1 MKALLK
7 RIRQILRDRRVR
19 KFFTRFVSTIAAIVV
34 FVTTYALILPAITL
48 EKVAVCGIEE
58 HQHDTSCY
66 EDVLTCGLEESD
78 GHKHDDSC
86 YKVVRDLLCE
96 ISEHEHGE
104 ECYDENGELI
114 CTIAEHIHGEKCYK
128 EYRELTCGI
137 TESEGHHHDAS
148 CYKKVLT
155 CGKEIHVHSTAC
167 YHSDAE
173 SETAGEDAATAGTKS
188 SASAGAGTASTARGT
203 ANADASD
210 GTADASS
217 VGSAAA
223 STGAVDGK
231 TGRDAGENHGS
242 TESVNAGRKVAAYGS
257 TGSDASAAATTN
269 VMPEEVKEKL
279 SDGYVPQLDP
289 VDMEAVLGKN
299 TGFYYYDA
307 SAAAEN
313 GQDIPADSS
322 QITDWKKYKD
332 DDVLEAADILR
343 LYLPYTIP
351 AGTLNSTNQIARYR
365 LPGNIRLDDAQIV
378 AINETENGLAGSFV
392 NYDTLEITDSDK
404 YEYYRGAEAEEGT
417 RKPDQDVND
426 YLYDLVKH
434 GGSGEEYISAVV
446 KAENVFDEKTGD
458 YLGQDLIFIFTPYSI
473 EKNQNEYDTTGKPVK
488 AGEKITGWFA
498 CDIHT
503 SQVDWTI
510 SESKENGKNGTQYA
524 NVVFV
529 NEDKT
534 AGTKKISET
543 LTLADGTSDEF
554 MDSDISA
561 NGYSTED
568 KGADQPDSPDTAD
581 TSEAAKTTKENADRS
596 EAENEAAS
604 DSVTVMDDEP
614 AATNT
619 ADGDAAEDNGISMP
633 AVTFDD
639 SIRVRGAELASD
651 ALALDSM
658 TGSTT
663 IKVHVEADEDTFPAG
678 TRMVL
683 YAVPGQNLDSLAQTV
698 QGAVES
704 AAKDSAGRGIT
715 KTRGFHAVDIS
726 FLDADGRKIEP
737 AKPVR
742 VSLSS
747 DRIKEAVEDA
757 SMAPLVVH
765 VEEVKTPDASG
776 ESDTSSVPDA
786 IDETGF
792 SGSEERTDSAGQ
804 AETVSTEIKGTGDP
818 GSRNDTLTFE
828 AGAFSV
834 YAVVYT
840 VDFRWEVDGKKY
852 EYSFAGGDSISFRKL
867 AEILHIVEEDSD
879 LDAFIAGI
887 ESLRFS
893 SPELV
898 WVGKLPQDM
907 NAGQIAEAE
916 GLDVEYSAE
925 LSEKLVTYL
934 KAKKY
939 AADEWVLIGVKPFDT
954 EEKLYVTMADGETFT
969 IEVTDAQ
976 IATGA
981 LQDGEGYIIYTT
993 DEEGRCYVLKTDG
1006 TTVRFDN
1013 TAGFD
1018 ILTSEYKWTFTYVY
1032 VENGIERYNIHAD
1045 NNPLVT
1051 FSLNR
1056 PGDDLLGTGPNN
1068 VTIVPDENGGYTFG
1082 GFNNTK
1088 LVLIDDTANNSKKFV
1103 AQAQD
1108 TGAQIYIY
1116 EQAPLD
1122 TYTFDI
1128 STNDTKMGTVSG
1140 RNNAGGNENTVVQFT
1155 SVTSLDKTN
1164 QYMVRAIPRSE
1175 KYIFDHWELNGSTVY
1190 TNGANNTQVPLGSTI
1205 SPGALTIPSYGS
1217 RLEAVFKLNPN
1228 YEPPDDEK
1236 EGQGFDAASKEA
1248 LNQWLQNLLDRQV
1261 PLNSKGCDKTA
1272 EVVDYENR
1280 IYRVDLTAQSS
1291 LVTFDGDID
1300 LGFILD
1306 VSGSMQFPSKLT
1318 DKKADGT
1325 TLPYLVVNNINNG
1338 NSGLDTNQYYYLIAD
1353 KAGTATV
1360 YRLFYGT
1367 YYENTWYG
1375 SIPHTGWWAVDSSY
1389 SDDDSRHFLIDSNSK
1404 FSNDS
1409 AGMSYQIYRDGDLQ
1423 KDNGG
1428 NIIYDTNGRPVGY
1441 KRLDYL
1447 RSSIENT
1454 VTELNSILNIL
1465 ALAKNDGS
1473 DPDVKI
1479 AYNTFYSSVN
1489 HSQYDFNSV
1498 KNGLTLNLATNGGTS
1513 TDLALAD
1520 ARNFHWGEAKSTK
1533 KYAIL
1538 ITDGAPQRSGRAI
1551 ASSEVAAQAQAL
1563 QKGHDGVAGTDDD
1576 ITLITIGLSMGDV
1589 KRGSALLYDL
1599 ADRDSDNE
1607 KMFFKAESGDELEYA
1622 LMEILQRIMVD
1633 ATVQGNVSDTISE
1646 AFYPVDTEGNP
1657 LVSGDKIDEK
1667 GNRLPREYE
1676 GSCGTVQNDGCTIV
1690 WTNQEFT
1697 TDGWHG
1703 IVYVKA
1709 KEDLLGG
1716 NAVRTNNGNTYIEAK
1731 KYKTP
1736 SMESFLEL
1744 KDNSGSNPQYVT
1756 RVDGLES
1763 PMVNVNELQFT
1774 HNQTE
1779 WTVYLGTEVDPS
1791 KQLEAL
1797 YKKILVEEA
1806 VSAAEDQ
1813 EGNDD
1818 LPDHITSASDMLY
1831 PRKTSISDQR
1841 ESEIAG
1847 GSTPAFFTMNDLLKK
1862 LVAGKNYAWWDY
1874 GKGEPRYPEFFT
1886 AVSTGNGIVL
1896 DYDVYG
1902 LNDPEHHLENPS
1914 DPEHPIVKHDGG
1926 SIQIKLTK
1934 EILDA
1939 ALTDPLNGPHATA
1952 VTGTHAEKYT
1962 LTVLY
1967 SPDYEILPE
1976 GQNGSSVDNFHVG
1989 TFETV
1994 YNGHAAGTETSEN
2007 IHKIN
2012 VYTKPIQV
2020 KKVDP
2025 EDSTLAGAEFAIY
2038 RDARDKN
2045 SQDYGSAGRDQIID
2059 PANAASFVEISRGT
2073 TSDPGGLVT
2082 LANTGTTA
2090 DTRLIPGEI
2099 YYLIET
2105 AAPTD
2110 YQLNETVKTIT
2121 VQTQTDGAYTDLN
2134 KMPITETVSDGQG
2147 GETTQVLTD
2156 LSRYTDPFNWT
2167 QGVRLLVDGSTYVVY
2182 QDITGSGTSAHTT
2195 TVERPL
2201 KDGEYVHQ
2209 DNIQF
2214 QTTVVDESSLT
2225 KLEVTKRWEDE
2236 KGNNKA
2242 KANETPAYSV
2252 TFKVVRTTQTNTT
2265 PEDVNLEGRVESG
2278 PGITV
2283 NDDNTA
2289 VTLTYQED
2297 GWPTVR
2303 IINLPRMVEGSGEE
2317 YTYQVRETVCNPP
2330 GKVNIDR
2337 AVYKVT
2343 EPEQN
2348 NGIRKITIVNLEKET
2363 TQIKVDKEWYD
2374 ANNTKLD
2381 DAPEGMTSITFE
2393 LYRKAT
2399 ISCKHVWVL
2408 DEDNEATVPATCTVN
2423 GKRIYKCDKCSDT
2436 KEETIPALG
2445 HDWGEWTV
2453 TVPATVSSDGEE
2465 ERVCA
2470 RCKETE
2476 TRPIS
2481 KLPHE
2486 HLYEDLQYTVEP
2498 TCTED
2503 GTAYRKC
2510 TICGET
2516 TGDPI
2521 TIPALGHKWVEE
2533 STEQPTCTKSGH
2545 RHLKCERCEETNII
2559 EIAPLG
2565 HDWEYVD
2572 TIAPNAQT
2580 YEDNPNICVPTM
2592 IRSYTCR
2599 NNCGEQREDE
2609 TIPAIMHA
2617 EEDWGEWQSLVEAT
2631 ETTPGTNIRYC
2642 KRNPAHFQTQTVPA
2656 TGEAYGNTG
2665 LPVSKYE
2672 WPDVS
2677 YMTQEELNNTYTT
2690 IQPAGI
2696 IKSTINGEEIF
2707 LVFFAECTCQNSRI
2721 KTGPKD
2727 DWFDHYRVILT
2738 GTILTVD
2745 NIEKNNAGGKISPTN
2760 QGDLFKTEDGEYYV
2774 YISTNTECTNMWD
2787 QNNNT
2792 VKLDP
2797 QYWLHI
2803 QKPTPEAAIDKNDM
2817 HLSGCG
2823 GNGKMARTSFGKAAL
2838 LHAFKGDVIIPTVS
2852 ETDETEP
2859 VVDENVERRARL
2871 ARLMGTTEDQIFFRS
2886 EAESLS
2892 SVDVWEYVDSY
2903 TGSGTGWHWDLNN
2916 LDAFDDEGN
2925 EYTYYVVETAPSETA
2940 FEITYA
2946 NNGVKDS
2953 DANDTITIKNR
2964 QKTGSVKVTKEFSG
2978 IASLPVGFK
2987 ITAAYT
2993 VEEID
2998 HLVELTT
3005 ASAGVTGDGTSINPY
3020 TWTIDSL
3027 PIGTVV
3033 TFTELGYNADGYNV
3047 TVTGSSTASEK
3058 TTASATA
3065 AAAPGTASFVNTY
3078 TRKITLDILK
3088 IEKGKPAVTIPGA
3101 GFTLREVNEQITSN
3115 APSYK
3120 IPNDPGVE
3128 KTTVD
3133 GGTTAFESL
3142 ALGYYEIRET
3152 GIPEG
3157 YIVTGDDACYIR
3169 ITDAGAQMVKVNA
3182 SCTGWE
3188 DTNSIGNFEFAPA
3201 SGNIH
3206 AKLTISNEPGVELP
3220 SAGGPGTRLIYI
3232 LGSMLTG
3239 LGLLLLLGRK
3249 RGRI

>member
-1 MKALLK
+1 MRALLRK
-7 RIRQILRDRRVR
+7 IRQLLKDKRFRRIWYR
-19 KFFTRFVSTIAAIVV
+19 GVSTIAAIVV
-34 FVTTYALILPAITL
+34 FVTTYALVLPAITM
-48 EKVAVCGIEE
+48 ESQAACGVEA
-58 HQHDTSCY
+58 HQHDDSCY
-66 EDVLTCGLEESD
+66 EEVLICGMEESEGHHHSDACYTVTQELACDREEHAHTESCYDADGNLICSLEEHTHNDGCYQEKRELTCGLEETE
-78 GHKHDDSC
+78 GHTHTA
-86 YKVVRDLLCE
+86 
-96 ISEHEHGE
+96 
-104 ECYDENGELI
+104 ECYD
-114 CTIAEHIHGEKCYK
+114 
-128 EYRELTCGI
+128 
-137 TESEGHHHDAS
+137 
-148 CYKKVLT
+148 KVLV
-155 CGKEIHVHSTAC
+155 CGKEAHIHSTEC
-167 YHSDAE
+167 YR
-173 SETAGEDAATAGTKS
+173 ED
-188 SASAGAGTASTARGT
+188 STA
-203 ANADASD
+203 
-210 GTADASS
+210 
-217 VGSAAA
+217 VAA
-223 STGAVDGK
+223 STGSA
-231 TGRDAGENHGS
+231 S
-242 TESVNAGRKVAAYGS
+242 TENISDGADRTGAESADSNGTQAGTAD
-257 TGSDASAAATTN
+257 TASATTSTATDGTDTSTTAMTSD
-269 VMPEEVKEKL
+269 VLPDSLEPESL
-279 SDGYVPQLDP
+279 SDGYVPTL
-289 VDMEAVLGKN
+289 ETINFNTILN
-299 TGFYYYDA
+299 NHTGFYYFH
-307 SAAAEN
+307 AEE
-313 GQDIPADSS
+313 GQDIPADSAA
-322 QITDWKKYKD
+322 ITDWKKVNDKTELASTDLVKAYF
-332 DDVLEAADILR
+332 A
-343 LYLPYTIP
+343 YSIP
-351 AGTLNSTNQIARYR
+351 AGSLNETNQIARYR
-365 LPGNIRLDDAQIV
+365 LPSNLHLTNDQII
-378 AINETENGLAGSFV
+378 AINENVNGIAAGFV
-392 NYDTLEITDSDK
+392 EPGTGHIHDEDYDNYRK
-404 YEYYRGAEAEEGT
+404 YLGAEAVEGT
-417 RKPDQDVND
+417 RTPDQT
-426 YLYDLVKH
+426 LVE
-434 GGSGEEYISAVV
+434 GTQEYISAVV
-446 KAENVFDEKTGD
+446 KAENVFENTLDENGNYIDANGNIAPDQGK
-458 YLGQDLIFIFTPYSI
+458 YLGQDLIFIFTPYAI
-473 EKNQNEYDTTGKPVK
+473 QKNQITYDKDGKPVT
-488 AGEKITGWFA
+488 AGEKITAWFA
-498 CDIHT
+498 CDFNTEQI
-503 SQVDWTI
+503 DWV
-510 SESKENGKNGTQYA
+510 ENETDLDNSTVEKTA
-524 NVVFV
+524 EIVFV
-529 NEDKT
+529 PENQDLRIKEISRTLAVTGKTVQDAETDRQVEEDTKT
-534 AGTKKISET
+534 LAESDEDSAIEADAEASTESGEDTDAASEIGANTGDDADSKDENAHVDEKAADASSSEKTVDAESVDTKKDPEGDPIYEEGT
-543 LTLADGTSDEF
+543 LTAEGEGYRITMAYTREAKIPGKAFLLVREITPESDPEVYQACLEQANAHESTG
-554 MDSDISA
+554 DSSVDRQASRFFDI
-561 NGYSTED
+561 EIVV
-568 KGADQPDSPDTAD
+568 K
-581 TSEAAKTTKENADRS
+581 
-596 EAENEAAS
+596 
-604 DSVTVMDDEP
+604 DE
-614 AATNT
+614 
-619 ADGDAAEDNGISMP
+619 E
-633 AVTFDD
+633 
-639 SIRVRGAELASD
+639 
-651 ALALDSM
+651 
-658 TGSTT
+658 
-663 IKVHVEADEDTFPAG
+663 
-678 TRMVL
+678 
-683 YAVPGQNLDSLAQTV
+683 GQQ
-698 QGAVES
+698 Q
-704 AAKDSAGRGIT
+704 
-715 KTRGFHAVDIS
+715 
-726 FLDADGRKIEP
+726 KIEP
-737 AKPVR
+737 AAPVSVNIQLPEKKDADKEEADKDKHSNNKNSKDEANDGRGTQDDGNAAKSAASAQDPTVLHFAEDGVER
-742 VSLSS
+742 V
-747 DRIKEAVEDA
+747 EAETSVNENRKDTA
-757 SMAPLVVH
+757 T
-765 VEEVKTPDASG
+765 EVQ
-776 ESDTSSVPDA
+776 
-786 IDETGF
+786 F
-792 SGSEERTDSAGQ
+792 Q
-804 AETVSTEIKGTGDP
+804 AES
-818 GSRNDTLTFE
+818 
-828 AGAFSV
+828 FSIYGV
-834 YAVVYT
+834 IYT
-840 VDFRWEVDGKKY
+840 VDFHWEVDGKKY
-852 EYSFAGGDSISFRKL
+852 EYSFAGGDSISFSKL
-867 AEILHIVEEDSD
+867 AEKLHIVEEDSE
-879 LDAFIAGI
+879 LDEFVAGI

-898 WVGKLPQDM
+898 WVGKLPRNM

-925 LSEKLVTYL
+925 LSEELVTYL
-934 KAKKY
+934 KAKEY
-939 AADEWVLIGVKPFDT
+939 AADEWVLIGVKPFET

-993 DEEGRCYVLKTDG
+993 DEEGICYVLKTDG

-1164 QYMVRAIPRSE
+1164 QYMIRAIPRSD

-1338 NSGLDTNQYYYLIAD
+1338 NSGLDTSQYYYLIAD

-1409 AGMSYQIYRDGDLQ
+1409 AGMSYQIYRDADLK
-1423 KDNGG
+1423 KDDGG
-1428 NIIYDTNGRPVGY
+1428 NIIYDSNGRPVGY

-1447 RSSIENT
+1447 RSSIQNT
-1454 VTELNSILNIL
+1454 VTELNNILNIL

-1498 KNGLTLNLATNGGTS
+1498 KNGLTQNLATNGGTS
-1513 TDLALAD
+1513 TDLALED

-1676 GSCGTVQNDGCTIV
+1676 GPCGTVQNDGCTIV

-1744 KDNSGSNPQYVT
+1744 KDNSGSNPKYVT

-1806 VSAAEDQ
+1806 VSEAEDQ

-1952 VTGTHAEKYT
+1952 VTGTPAEKYT

-2025 EDSTLAGAEFAIY
+2025 EDSTLAGAKFAIY

-2090 DTRLIPGEI
+2090 DTRLIPGET
-2099 YYLIET
+2099 YYLVET

-2265 PEDVNLEGRVESG
+2265 PEDVNLEGRVEIG
-2278 PGITV
+2278 TGISV

-2303 IINLPRMVEGSGEE
+2303 IINLPRMDGSGEE

-2330 GKVNIDR
+2330 GKVNVDR
-2337 AVYKVT
+2337 AVYTVT

-2381 DAPEGMTSITFE
+2381 GAPEGMTAITFE

-2408 DEDNEATVPATCTVN
+2408 DEDNEAAAAATCTEN
-2423 GKRIYKCDKCSDT
+2423 GKKIYKCDKCGDT
-2436 KEETIPALG
+2436 KEEIIPALG

-2465 ERVCA
+2465 ERTCA
-2470 RCKETE
+2470 RCGETE

-2486 HLYEDLQYTVEP
+2486 HLYEDLQYTSEP

-2580 YEDNPNICVPTM
+2580 YEDDPNICVPTM

-2642 KRNPAHFQTQTVPA
+2642 KRNPAHYQTQTVPA

-2745 NIEKNNAGGKISPTN
+2745 NIEKNNAGGKISPTK

-2792 VKLDP
+2792 VKLDT

-2803 QKPTPEAAIDKNDM
+2803 QKPTPEAAIDKNDI
-2817 HLSGCG
+2817 HLPGYG

-2852 ETDETEP
+2852 ETDDTEP

-2892 SVDVWEYVDSY
+2892 NVDVWEYVDSY

-2998 HLVELTT
+2998 HSVELTT

-3033 TFTELGYNADGYNV
+3033 TFTESGYNADGYNV

-3101 GFTLREVNEQITSN
+3101 GFTLREVNEQITGN

-3239 LGLLLLLGRK
+3239 LGLVLLLGRK
-3249 RGRI
+3249 RGRM